1 MEDVREVEELAEI
14 EEKICHRATEAQRAT
29 EAKKLE
35 AEKQEAG
42 KHEAERRGKT
52 EGLEHGLRRAPRYR
66 RLRLRNFPAYD
77 RVMPIQKA
85 AVRMPVRSSMR
96 RRRFLRTATIITP
109 MAQSRKPSSGQKV
122 AELNPLLEALAG
134 S

>member
-1 MEDVREVEELAEI
+1 MASCVNRRVAAYYRRKAGIGGGGGRGDEGREGGEGENPP
-14 EEKICHRATEAQRAT
+14 HNYR
-29 EAKKLE
+29 
-35 AEKQEAG
+35 
-42 KHEAERRGKT
+42 ERRG
-52 EGLEHGLRRAPRYR
+52 RRNTNARTTRALCHPKPRS
-66 RLRLRNFPAYD
+66 RNMRFYD

-85 AVRMPVRSSMR
+85 AVRMPVRSSIR